1 MTIFGLTIRPA
12 VARMVLATAALAWP
26 LCAVSAELLVS
37 AASSLT
43 NALRDIAPAF
53 EAAMPGTKLEFN
65 FAATDILLTQI
76 AKGAPV
82 DVFVAAD
89 DDAMSRAE
97 REGLLLPGSRR
108 DIAGNR
114 LVLIVPAGA
123 ATVTAL
129 DALAAPRFRRIA
141 VGSPQTV
148 PAGRYAK
155 AALDQAQLWT
165 PLTPKF
171 VFAANVRQALDYVAR
186 GEADAGFVYATDA
199 LLMPD
204 KVTVTFAVATP
215 TPIRYPAAVIAASR
229 NAALAQ
235 AFVAYLGTAP
245 AQQVLAR
252 HGFARP

>member
-1 MTIFGLTIRPA
+1 MTIFGRTIRPA

-141 VGSPQTV
+141 VG
-148 PAGRYAK
+148 RYAK

-186 GEADAGFVYATDA
+186 SEADAGFVYATDA

-215 TPIRYPAAVIAASR
+215 TPIRYPAAVIGASR

-235 AFVAYLGTAP
+235 AFVAYLDTAP

-252 HGFARP
+252 YGFARP